1 MEYAR
6 IETRWKKLNVT
17 LSDYCVCVCAS
28 VWVLCVHFSEHNEQS
43 LGEFG
48 KLNFESWNVGHFKG
62 DKC

>member
-1 MEYAR
+1 MEKIKCD
-6 IETRWKKLNVT
+6 IERL
-17 LSDYCVCVCAS
+17 LCVCAS

-62 DKC
+62 EKC